1 MLTLLSKT
9 NLQWFW
15 QLGLSL
21 TFWCFFGSLW
31 KKKVP
36 FLQVFFRL
44 GNECISSSSVIF
56 FHFALVMLAWWSFPD
71 GETTVS
77 CRDGESPFSA
87 CYLQLLLYD
96 GLKTQRSLAFA
107 LLSFKSF
114 PAYDELL
121 LSKNLKK
128 HLYFTYFLNGYWVQN
143 LYFLCSLFF

>member
-1 MLTLLSKT
+1 MILATWIVFDILMLFWLTLEE
-9 NLQWFW
+9 
-15 QLGLSL
+15 
-21 TFWCFFGSLW
+21 
-31 KKKVP
+31 KKVP

-87 CYLQLLLYD
+87 CYLQLLLYG

-121 LSKNLKK
+121 LLKK
-128 HLYFTYFLNGYWVQN
+128 TSTLLTF
-143 LYFLCSLFF
+143 